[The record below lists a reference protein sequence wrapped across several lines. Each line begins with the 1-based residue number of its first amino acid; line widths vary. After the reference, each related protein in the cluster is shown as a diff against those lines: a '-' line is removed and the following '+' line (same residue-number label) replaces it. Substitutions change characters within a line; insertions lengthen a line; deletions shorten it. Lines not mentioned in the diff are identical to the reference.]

1 MLGALG
7 LDPTATLLVLG
18 GLGAVLTW
26 LLSGQHRGRAPIRVR
41 KRG

>member
-7 LDPTATLLVLG
+7 LDFGALLVLG
-18 GLGAVLTW
+18 GLGAMLTW
-26 LLSGQHRGRAPIRVR
+26 LLSGQLRGRSATRAR

>member
-7 LDPTATLLVLG
+7 IGPGVLLALG

-26 LLSGQHRGRAPIRVR
+26 LLSGPPRGRAAIRAR

>member
-7 LDPTATLLVLG
+7 IEPGALLALG

-26 LLSGQHRGRAPIRVR
+26 LLSGKPRKRAAIRAR

>member
-7 LDPTATLLVLG
+7 FEPGALLVLG

-26 LLSGQHRGRAPIRVR
+26 LLSRPPRRATIRAR

>member
-7 LDPTATLLVLG
+7 IEPVALLILG

-26 LLSGQHRGRAPIRVR
+26 LLSGQPRGRAAIRAR

>member
-7 LDPTATLLVLG
+7 LEPAALLLLG

-26 LLSGQHRGRAPIRVR
+26 LLSGQPRGRAAIKVR

>member
-7 LDPTATLLVLG
+7 FEPGALLALG

-26 LLSGQHRGRAPIRVR
+26 LLSGRPRGRASIRVR

>member
-7 LDPTATLLVLG
+7 LDLGALLVLG
-18 GLGAVLTW
+18 GLGGMLTW
-26 LLSGQHRGRAPIRVR
+26 LLSRQPRGRAAIRAR